1 MTTQTPHLQQNS
13 AAPATVLKD
22 EVFRYVTGIKAGKAK
37 TEDEFKPG
45 DLLP

>member
-1 MTTQTPHLQQNS
+1 MNHKMTWFEKNG

-22 EVFRYVTGIKAGKAK
+22 KVFIYVTGIKAGKAK
-37 TEDEFKPG
+37 TEDELKPG